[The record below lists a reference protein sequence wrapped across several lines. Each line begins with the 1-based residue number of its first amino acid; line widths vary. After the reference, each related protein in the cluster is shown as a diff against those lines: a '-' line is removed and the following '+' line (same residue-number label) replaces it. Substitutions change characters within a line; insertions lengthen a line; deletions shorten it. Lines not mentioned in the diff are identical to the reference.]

1 MLAISI
7 AGISWAHKL
16 RVGYKLATLSILSIF
31 IFYVNSLFLLLL
43 ILFGILLLYYSV
55 SIAVL
60 RKGILLLRPL
70 ILVIGLIWI
79 FHIIREEF
87 LSGTVICLRLIIL
100 FAKADWS
107 ENVTNWACTWYGNSI
122 YPCID
127 SALQTITRKLARKR
141 FETYKLAYYSANFY
155 YCY

>member
-16 RVGYKLATLSILSIF
+16 RVGYKLATLSIFSIF

-60 RKGILLLRPL
+60 RKGNSSTSSFNSGNRLNMDFSYNPRR
-70 ILVIGLIWI
+70 I
-79 FHIIREEF
+79 FVWNSYMPQIDYFICTSKFCNFIIKTF
-87 LSGTVICLRLIIL
+87 
-100 FAKADWS
+100 
-107 ENVTNWACTWYGNSI
+107 
-122 YPCID
+122 
-127 SALQTITRKLARKR
+127 
-141 FETYKLAYYSANFY
+141 
-155 YCY
+155 